1 MDKCLP
7 VIDLFSNGQRD
18 SGSVSED
25 VSSPIIWEDMSV
37 FYLRQLASSLQVR
50 AGVMKVPQNPPATPN
65 AATPNDR
72 AQCLPMQCFNNNNH
86 CHCIH
91 LCSWFDVQTMLFY
104 TYTFLLLG

>member
-50 AGVMKVPQNPPATPN
+50 AGVMKVPKPLATPN
-65 AATPNDR
+65 TATPNDR
-72 AQCLPMQCFNNNNH
+72 PLSPNPVSSQ
-86 CHCIH
+86 
-91 LCSWFDVQTMLFY
+91 
-104 TYTFLLLG
+104 

>member
-72 AQCLPMQCFNNNNH
+72 ALSPNAVFYVHDLMYRPCYFTHTPS
-86 CHCIH
+86 
-91 LCSWFDVQTMLFY
+91 LCYGKSLQR
-104 TYTFLLLG
+104 

>member
-1 MDKCLP
+1 MANRPDVVTRLYQILTMDKCLP

-50 AGVMKVPQNPPATPN
+50 AGVMKVPKIPGYP
-65 AATPNDR
+65 
-72 AQCLPMQCFNNNNH
+72 
-86 CHCIH
+86 
-91 LCSWFDVQTMLFY
+91 
-104 TYTFLLLG
+104 

>member
-50 AGVMKVPQNPPATPN
+50 AGVMKVPQTPQLPLMQLPLM
-65 AATPNDR
+65 TEPG
-72 AQCLPMQCFNNNNH
+72 LPMQCFNNNNH

-104 TYTFLLLG
+104 TYTFPLLG

>member
-50 AGVMKVPQNPPATPN
+50 AGVMKVPKIPGNP
-65 AATPNDR
+65 
-72 AQCLPMQCFNNNNH
+72 
-86 CHCIH
+86 
-91 LCSWFDVQTMLFY
+91 
-104 TYTFLLLG
+104 

>member
-50 AGVMKVPQNPPATPN
+50 AGVMKVKGTQDTWLPLMQLL
-65 AATPNDR
+65 
-72 AQCLPMQCFNNNNH
+72 LPMIDPGLPMHCLLNNNH
-86 CHCIH
+86 CNCFH
-91 LCSWFDVQTMLFY
+91 LSS
-104 TYTFLLLG
+104 

>member
-50 AGVMKVPQNPPATPN
+50 AGVMKYPRYLATPN
-65 AATPNDR
+65 AASTPNDR
-72 AQCLPMQCFNNNNH
+72 PLSPNAL
-86 CHCIH
+86 
-91 LCSWFDVQTMLFY
+91 SS
-104 TYTFLLLG
+104 